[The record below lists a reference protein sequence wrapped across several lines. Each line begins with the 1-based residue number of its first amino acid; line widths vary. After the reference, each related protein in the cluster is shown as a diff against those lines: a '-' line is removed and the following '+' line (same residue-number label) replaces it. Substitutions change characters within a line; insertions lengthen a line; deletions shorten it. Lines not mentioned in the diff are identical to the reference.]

1 MEQQVRQEQEQVL
14 IHRAQVGVECPTCH
28 VKQFMEIQLDRPVNN
43 SPAVDEI
50 RRQLEAWIASRCP
63 DHLGPVLKTS
73 MN

>member
-1 MEQQVRQEQEQVL
+1 MEQGIQQEQEQVL
-14 IHRAQVGVECPTCH
+14 THRAQVGIECPSCH
-28 VKQFMEIQLDRPVNN
+28 IKQFMEVQLDSPMTY
-43 SPAVDEI
+43 SPAAVEI